1 MTAHTAADRLTQ
13 TAKGVSPAGAAAT
26 LTLAIENMHCGG
38 CLRSVERAALKVPG
52 VRTARA
58 SLAAKRVSMVYDP
71 DRAGAGDVIDAL
83 QAAGFAAAAIE
94 AGKQSRDD
102 ARQNYLLRRVAVAG
116 FAAMNI
122 MLISIAV
129 WSGEASDMDPALAS
143 AFRWVSAL
151 IALPTVA
158 YAGQPFF
165 SSALGA
171 LKGRRLN
178 MDVPI
183 SLAILLA
190 TGMSLYQTL
199 RGGQQV
205 YFDAAVSLLFFLL
218 VGRFL
223 DETLRVRARGEA
235 QNLLSLQSGMATV
248 IEPGGAQ
255 LQVPA
260 HALRPGDRLLVS
272 TGERIGADGVVLE
285 GTGQVDQSL
294 ITGETAPLTV
304 SSGQEVYAGSLNL
317 TRPLRIEV
325 RAADSATLLAE
336 ISRLMLAAEQGKA
349 RYRRLADRAAAIYAP
364 AVHGLGLATFLG
376 WLLVGASWQTA
387 LTYAI
392 AVLIITCPCALA
404 LAVPAVQIAA
414 ASRLFRRRIIVKAAD
429 GIERIAETDM
439 VVFDKTGTLTVGR
452 PQLIEDERISD
463 DALTAAAGLACASK
477 HPYARA
483 IVAAAEQRLGR
494 AVPASGPEEV
504 PGCGLKRTLKQGE
517 ERIGSAEWCGVESG
531 GEESE
536 VWYRRDSQ
544 APVRF
549 RFDDRVRSD
558 AGDVVAALRSRGY
571 RLALLSGDRIAVV
584 ERIAREVGI
593 EAWWAELKPT
603 DKIAWLDQRAAEGRK
618 VLLIGDGL
626 NDAPALAAAHAS
638 MSPASAADISQRA
651 ADFIFQ
657 GEKLA
662 PIVDAISTAKQARSM
677 ALQNFAVA
685 LVYNVICVPLA
696 MAGMVTPLIAAIAM
710 STSSILVTANA
721 ARLAGR
727 GSP

>member
-1 MTAHTAADRLTQ
+1 MTAHAPADRLAQ
-13 TAKGVSPAGAAAT
+13 TAKGVSAAEAPAT

-58 SLAAKRVSMVYDP
+58 SLAAKRVSIVYDP
-71 DRAGAGDVIDAL
+71 GRAGAGDVIDAL
-83 QAAGFAAAAIE
+83 KGAGFAAAAIE
-94 AGKQSRDD
+94 AAKQNRDD
-102 ARQNYLLRRVAVAG
+102 ARQKYLLRRVAVAG

-151 IALPTVA
+151 IALPAVA

-205 YFDAAVSLLFFLL
+205 YFDAAVTLLFFLL

-272 TGERIGADGVVLE
+272 AGERVGADGVVLE

-304 SSGQEVYAGSLNL
+304 EAGHQIYAGTLNL
-317 TRPLRIEV
+317 TRPLQIEV

-336 ISRLMLAAEQGKA
+336 IGRLMLAAEQGKA

-364 AVHGLGLATFLG
+364 AVHGLGLAAFLG
-376 WLLVGASWQTA
+376 WLIAGASWQTA

-429 GIERIAETDM
+429 GLERIAETDM
-439 VVFDKTGTLTVGR
+439 VVFDKTGTLTLGR
-452 PQLIEDERISD
+452 PELIGDERITD
-463 DALTAAAGLACASK
+463 EALMQAAGLAAASK
-477 HPYARA
+477 HPFARA

-494 AVPASGPEEV
+494 GAPASGVEEM
-504 PGCGLKRTLKQGE
+504 PGLGLARSSSGGE
-517 ERIGSAEWCGVESG
+517 ERLGSPGWCGVESG

-536 VWYRRDSQ
+536 VWYRRDQQ

-549 RFDDRVRSD
+549 RFTDSLRSD
-558 AGDVVAALRSRGY
+558 AAGVVAALKRKGY
-571 RLALLSGDRIAVV
+571 RLALLSGDRVAVV

-593 EAWWAELKPT
+593 ETWQAELKPA
-603 DKIAWLDQRAAEGRK
+603 DKIAWLDQRAVEGRK
-618 VLLIGDGL
+618 VLMIGDGL

-651 ADFIFQ
+651 ADFVFQ
-657 GEKLA
+657 GERLA
-662 PIVDAISTAKQARSM
+662 PILDAISTAKQARSM

-696 MAGMVTPLIAAIAM
+696 MAGLVTPLIAAIAM

-727 GSP
+727 RAP

>member
-13 TAKGVSPAGAAAT
+13 TAKGVSPAGAPAT

-58 SLAAKRVSMVYDP
+58 SLAAKRVSIVYDP

-94 AGKQSRDD
+94 AGKQNRDD

-235 QNLLSLQSGMATV
+235 QNLVSLQSGMATV

-272 TGERIGADGVVLE
+272 AGERVGADGVVLE

-304 SSGQEVYAGSLNL
+304 SAGQEVYAGSLNL
-317 TRPLRIEV
+317 TRPLQIEV

-336 ISRLMLAAEQGKA
+336 IGRLMLAAEQGKA

-429 GIERIAETDM
+429 GLERIAETDM
-439 VVFDKTGTLTVGR
+439 VVFDKTGTLTLGR

-463 DALTAAAGLACASK
+463 DALGRCRRARLREQASLRARDRRRRGTALGAGGA
-477 HPYARA
+477 
-483 IVAAAEQRLGR
+483 
-494 AVPASGPEEV
+494 
-504 PGCGLKRTLKQGE
+504 
-517 ERIGSAEWCGVESG
+517 RIGGRGSSRPR
-531 GEESE
+531 SE
-536 VWYRRDSQ
+536 
-544 APVRF
+544 
-549 RFDDRVRSD
+549 
-558 AGDVVAALRSRGY
+558 
-571 RLALLSGDRIAVV
+571 
-584 ERIAREVGI
+584 
-593 EAWWAELKPT
+593 
-603 DKIAWLDQRAAEGRK
+603 
-618 VLLIGDGL
+618 
-626 NDAPALAAAHAS
+626 
-638 MSPASAADISQRA
+638 
-651 ADFIFQ
+651 
-657 GEKLA
+657 
-662 PIVDAISTAKQARSM
+662 AISKARRR
-677 ALQNFAVA
+677 ADRLRRVVRRRKRRGGKRG
-685 LVYNVICVPLA
+685 LVQ
-696 MAGMVTPLIAAIAM
+696 
-710 STSSILVTANA
+710 
-721 ARLAGR
+721 ARLAGA
-727 GSP
+727 GSLPLR

>member
-1 MTAHTAADRLTQ
+1 MTAHTAADLLTQ
-13 TAKGVSPAGAAAT
+13 TAKGVSPAGVPAT

-58 SLAAKRVSMVYDP
+58 SLAAKRVSIVYDP

-83 QAAGFAAAAIE
+83 QTAGFAAAAIE

-158 YAGQPFF
+158 YTGQPFF

-235 QNLLSLQSGMATV
+235 QNLVSLQSGMATV

-272 TGERIGADGVVLE
+272 TGERVGADGVVLE

-304 SSGQEVYAGSLNL
+304 RAGQEVYAGTLNL
-317 TRPLRIEV
+317 TRPLQIEV

-429 GIERIAETDM
+429 GLERIAETDM

-452 PQLIEDERISD
+452 PQLIEDERISGH
-463 DALTAAAGLACASK
+463 ALAAAAGLACASK

-494 AVPASGPEEV
+494 AVPASGAEEV

-531 GEESE
+531 GKESE
-536 VWYRRDSQ
+536 VWYRRDSE

-593 EAWWAELKPT
+593 ETWCAELKPT

-618 VLLIGDGL
+618 VLMIGDGL

-662 PIVDAISTAKQARSM
+662 PILDAISTAKQARSM

-727 GSP
+727 GSA

>member
-1 MTAHTAADRLTQ
+1 MTAHAPTSRLTAE
-13 TAKGVSPAGAAAT
+13 AKSVSPVAPPAM

-52 VRTARA
+52 AETARA
-58 SLAAKRVSMVYDP
+58 SLAAKRVSIVYDAS
-71 DRAGAGDVIDAL
+71 RAGAGDFIDAL
-83 QAAGFAAAAIE
+83 KGAGFAAAVVE
-94 AGKQSRDD
+94 ATKQGSDD
-102 ARQNYLLRRVAVAG
+102 ARQKYLLRRVAVAG

-129 WSGEASDMDPALAS
+129 WSGEASDMDLTLAT

-165 SSALGA
+165 LSALGA

-190 TGMSLYQTL
+190 TGMSLYQTM
-199 RGGQQV
+199 RGSEQV

-235 QNLLSLQSGMATV
+235 QNLLSLQSGIAT
-248 IEPGGAQ
+248 IIGPGGTRG
-255 LQVPA
+255 QVPA
-260 HALRPGDRLLVS
+260 HALCPGDRLLVA
-272 TGERIGADGVVLE
+272 TGERVAADGVVLA
-285 GTGQVDQSL
+285 GRGQVDQSL

-304 SSGQEVYAGSLNL
+304 QGGSEIYAGTLNL
-317 TRPLRIEV
+317 TGPLEIEV

-336 ISRLMLAAEQGKA
+336 TSRLMLAAEQGKA

-376 WLLVGASWQTA
+376 WLLIGASWQTA

-414 ASRLFRRRIIVKAAD
+414 ASRLFRRRIIVKTAD
-429 GIERIAETDM
+429 GLERIADTDM
-439 VVFDKTGTLTVGR
+439 VVFDKTGTLTFGR
-452 PQLIEDERISD
+452 PELIHDDRISD
-463 DALTAAAGLACASK
+463 ATLAAAAGLAAASK

-483 IVAAAEQRLGR
+483 IVAAAERQLGR
-494 AVPASGPEEV
+494 VVPALGVEEV
-504 PGCGLKRTLKQGE
+504 SGSGLRRALTQGE
-517 ERIGSAEWCGVESG
+517 ERLGSAEWCGVGSEG
-531 GEESE
+531 KDSE
-536 VWYRRDSQ
+536 VWYRRDWMV
-544 APVRF
+544 PVCF
-549 RFDDRVRSD
+549 RFDDSIRSD
-558 AGDVVAALRSRGY
+558 AAEVVAALKRQGY
-571 RLALLSGDRIAVV
+571 RLALLSGDRRAVV
-584 ERIAREVGI
+584 ERIARELGI
-593 EAWWAELKPT
+593 ETWRAELKPAG
-603 DKIAWLDQRAAEGRK
+603 KIAWLDRRAAEGRK
-618 VLLIGDGL
+618 VLMVGDGL

-638 MSPASAADISQRA
+638 MSPATAADISQRA
-651 ADFIFQ
+651 ADFVFQ
-657 GEKLA
+657 GETLA
-662 PIVDAISTAKQARSM
+662 PILDAISTGKRARSM

-685 LVYNVICVPLA
+685 LVYNIVCVPLA
-696 MAGMVTPLIAAIAM
+696 MAGTVTPLIAAIVM

-721 ARLAGR
+721 ARLAGGR
-727 GSP
+727 P

>member
-1 MTAHTAADRLTQ
+1 MTAHAPARRL
-13 TAKGVSPAGAAAT
+13 AKQAQSSSPAGPSAM
-26 LTLAIENMHCGG
+26 LTLAIDNMHCGN
-38 CLRSVERAALKVPG
+38 CLRSVERAVLKVQG
-52 VRTARA
+52 VETARG
-58 SLAAKRVSMVYDP
+58 SLSAKRVSIVYDP
-71 DRAGAGDVIDAL
+71 GRAGAGDFIAAL
-83 QAAGFAAAAIE
+83 RGAGFAAAPMETAK
-94 AGKQSRDD
+94 AGRDD

-129 WSGEASDMDPALAS
+129 WSGEASDMDLTLATT
-143 AFRWVSAL
+143 FRWLSAL

-165 SSALGA
+165 VSALGA

-190 TGMSLYQTL
+190 TGMSLYQTM
-199 RGGQQV
+199 RGNQQV

-235 QNLLSLQSGMATV
+235 QNLLSLQSGIATI
-248 IEPGGAQ
+248 IEPDGSHRT
-255 LQVPA
+255 VPA
-260 HALRPGDRLLVS
+260 HALRPGDHLLVA
-272 TGERIGADGVVLE
+272 TGERVAADGVVLA
-285 GTGQVDQSL
+285 GTGQIDQSL

-304 SSGQEVYAGSLNL
+304 KGGDEVYAGTLNL
-317 TRPLRIEV
+317 TAPLQIDV

-336 ISRLMLAAEQGKA
+336 ITRLMLAAEQGKA

-376 WLLVGASWQTA
+376 WLLAGSSWQTA

-429 GIERIAETDM
+429 GLERIAEIDM
-439 VVFDKTGTLTVGR
+439 VVFDKTGTITLGR
-452 PQLIEDERISD
+452 PELLDDDRVSD
-463 DALTAAAGLACASK
+463 AVLARAASLAAASR
-477 HPYARA
+477 HPYAQA
-483 IVAAAEQRLGR
+483 IVQAAEKRLG
-494 AVPASGPEEV
+494 AVMPRSGIEETPGLGLSRPSPE
-504 PGCGLKRTLKQGE
+504 GE
-517 ERIGSAEWCGVESG
+517 ERLGSAEYCGVESA

-536 VWYRRDSQ
+536 VWYRLGSNV
-544 APVRF
+544 PVRF
-549 RFDDRVRSD
+549 RFADSVRSD
-558 AGDVVAALRSRGY
+558 ASDVVAALKREGY
-571 RLALLSGDRIAVV
+571 RLALLSGDRRAVV
-584 ERIAREVGI
+584 ERIARQVGI
-593 EAWWAELKPT
+593 ETWRAELKPAG
-603 DKIAWLDQRAAEGRK
+603 KIAWLDACAGQGQK
-618 VLLIGDGL
+618 VLMVGDGL

-638 MSPASAADISQRA
+638 ISPASAADISQRA
-651 ADFIFQ
+651 ADFVFQ

-662 PIVDAISTAKQARSM
+662 PILDAIGTAKQARSM

-685 LVYNVICVPLA
+685 AVYNAICVPLA
-696 MAGMVTPLIAAIAM
+696 MAGMVTPLIAAIVM
-710 STSSILVTANA
+710 STSSILVTVNA

-727 GSP
+727 GP

>member
-1 MTAHTAADRLTQ
+1 MTAHAPADRLAQ
-13 TAKGVSPAGAAAT
+13 TAKGVSVAEAPAT

-58 SLAAKRVSMVYDP
+58 SLAAKRVSIVYDP
-71 DRAGAGDVIDAL
+71 GRAGARDVIDAL
-83 QAAGFAAAAIE
+83 NGAGFAAASIE
-94 AGKQSRDD
+94 AAKQNRDD

-143 AFRWVSAL
+143 AFRWISAL
-151 IALPTVA
+151 IALPAVA

-171 LKGRRLN
+171 LKARRLN

-205 YFDAAVSLLFFLL
+205 YFDAAVTLVFFLL

-272 TGERIGADGVVLE
+272 AGERVGADGVVLE
-285 GTGQVDQSL
+285 GTGQIDQSL

-304 SSGQEVYAGSLNL
+304 KAGHEIYAGTLNL
-317 TRPLRIEV
+317 TRPLQIEV

-376 WLLVGASWQTA
+376 WLIAGAPWQTA

-429 GIERIAETDM
+429 GLERIAETDM
-439 VVFDKTGTLTVGR
+439 VVFDKTGTLTLGR
-452 PQLIEDERISD
+452 PELIGDERITD
-463 DALTAAAGLACASK
+463 EALMQAAGLAAASK
-477 HPYARA
+477 HPFARA
-483 IVAAAEQRLGR
+483 IVGAVEQRLGR
-494 AVPASGPEEV
+494 VAPASGVEEM
-504 PGCGLKRTLKQGE
+504 PGLGLARSSPGGE
-517 ERIGSAEWCGVESG
+517 ERLGSPGWCGVESG

-536 VWYRRDSQ
+536 AWYRRDSQ

-549 RFDDRVRSD
+549 RFSDSLRSD
-558 AGDVVAALRSRGY
+558 AAGVVAALKRKGY
-571 RLALLSGDRIAVV
+571 RLALLSGDRVAVV

-593 EAWWAELKPT
+593 ETWQAELKPA
-603 DKIAWLDQRAAEGRK
+603 DKIAWLDQSAVEGRK
-618 VLLIGDGL
+618 VLMIGDGL

-651 ADFIFQ
+651 ADFVFQ
-657 GEKLA
+657 GERLT
-662 PIVDAISTAKQARSM
+662 PILDAIATGKQARSM

-696 MAGMVTPLIAAIAM
+696 MAGLVTPLIAAIAM

-727 GSP
+727 GSL